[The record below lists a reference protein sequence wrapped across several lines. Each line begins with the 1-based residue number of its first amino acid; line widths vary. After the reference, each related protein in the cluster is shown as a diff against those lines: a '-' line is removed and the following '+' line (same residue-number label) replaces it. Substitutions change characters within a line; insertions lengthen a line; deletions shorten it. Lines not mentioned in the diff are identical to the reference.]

1 MPKKKIIKKIKTQNL
16 LGVGTMVAS
25 FNEDLYKSEKLRKN
39 ETSVKGKN
47 FHGSS
52 RGKAMEHLC
61 YKLLWFH
68 NRNLTKA
75 EVSSIEIG

>member
-1 MPKKKIIKKIKTQNL
+1 MKLQREGKTST
-16 LGVGTMVAS
+16 GMA
-25 FNEDLYKSEKLRKN
+25 
-39 ETSVKGKN
+39 
-47 FHGSS
+47 

-75 EVSSIEIG
+75 EVSSIENG